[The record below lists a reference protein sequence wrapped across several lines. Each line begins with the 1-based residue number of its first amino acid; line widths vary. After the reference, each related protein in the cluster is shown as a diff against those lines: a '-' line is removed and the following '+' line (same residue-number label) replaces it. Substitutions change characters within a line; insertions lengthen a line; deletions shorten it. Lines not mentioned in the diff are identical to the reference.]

1 MHKMAASHIIRKM
14 GIESNMT
21 REDEDPGV
29 PQPPAYAAGW
39 AAATTMAEVPLE
51 AMNIAPETPSA
62 APPVGT
68 PSVDVGMPDSTGYGD
83 RFDIGPSPGAT
94 PSAPVIASALL
105 NQPQQDGL
113 KYLFNYASKS
123 IRRNRGVSEQ
133 DRDDLLHDIYMEW
146 WICTGFEVAS
156 LPKLLETDS
165 TERQS
170 LRESIYRVFGRYRYH
185 QTAHRTGDL
194 ENDELL
200 AIHDPQGTRDFSL
213 DLKNWL
219 ATLPNLE
226 AKIID
231 LYYFQH
237 KTMDE
242 IGAEMGLAKQR
253 VSEIHKRA
261 IAKHPDAKDLLE

>member
-1 MHKMAASHIIRKM
+1 MSQDN
-14 GIESNMT
+14 ET
-21 REDEDPGV
+21 PGV
-29 PQPPAYAAGW
+29 PLPPASYAAGW
-39 AAATTMAEVPLE
+39 ATSSAPEVPLE
-51 AMNIAPETPSA
+51 AMHIVETPAIAPQPATP
-62 APPVGT
+62 PL
-68 PSVDVGMPDSTGYGD
+68 DVGMAEEKNEGEYAE
-83 RFDIGPSPGAT
+83 RFDVAGPRGQQAP
-94 PSAPVIASALL
+94 PVIASALL
-105 NQPQQDGL
+105 NEPQQEGL
-113 KYLFNYASKS
+113 RYLFNYATKS
-123 IRRNRGVSEQ
+123 IRKNRGIPEQ

-165 TERQS
+165 PERQS

-185 QTAHRTGDL
+185 QTAHRTNELGEGDAL
-194 ENDELL
+194 SLDAEEK
-200 AIHDPQGTRDFSL
+200 TRDFSL

-219 ATLPNLE
+219 GRLPNLE

-242 IGAEMGLAKQR
+242 IGAEIGMAKQR

-261 IAKHPDAKDLLE
+261 LAKHPDAPDELGGTP